1 MNSARLRS
9 SLVWLLG
16 VYIVWE
22 AAAWALVAL
31 HDPMAAVKLPY
42 FHDIVGT
49 FTASAGALTEAAGVT
64 FGQAAFGFALGAA
77 IGYLLAV
84 VMSVSRT
91 AERIAYPYLILSQMI
106 PVLGLAPI
114 IFNLV
119 RDMDASRVVIAAY
132 ITFFPVAAN
141 TLAGFRAV
149 EAEKRQLLYSYAAG
163 RPTTY
168 AKLLVPFSLPYLF
181 AGLKI
186 AAPLSVTASI
196 LVDML
201 GSKNGIGVKLI
212 YALYGGQSD
221 VFWAAVMTSAVLGI
235 VSYLVIAGAEKILV
249 PWRKAV

>member
-1 MNSARLRS
+1 MRSNRLGS

-16 VYIVWE
+16 VYLVWE
-22 AAAWALVAL
+22 AAAWALTAA

-42 FHDIVGT
+42 FHAVVGT
-49 FTASAGALTEAAGVT
+49 FLANADTLTGAAAVT
-64 FGQAAFGFALGAA
+64 FGQAAFGFVLGAA
-77 IGYLLAV
+77 VGYALAV
-84 VMSVSRT
+84 LMSVSRT

-141 TLAGFRAV
+141 TLSGFRAV
-149 EAEKRQLLYSYAAG
+149 PADTRQLMHSYAAG
-163 RPTTY
+163 KPTTY
-168 AKLLVPFSLPYLF
+168 VKLLIPFSLPYLF
-181 AGLKI
+181 AGMKI

-221 VFWAAVMTSAVLGI
+221 VFWAAVLTSAAMGI
-235 VSYLVIAGAEKILV
+235 IAYLVIAGAEKIFV
-249 PWRKAV
+249 RWKKPV

>member
-1 MNSARLRS
+1 MNTHRLRS
-9 SLVWLLG
+9 GLVWLLG
-16 VYIVWE
+16 VY
-22 AAAWALVAL
+22 AAWESAAWLLVAL

-42 FHDIVGT
+42 LHDVVGT
-49 FTASAGALTEAAGVT
+49 FAAHAGDLIEAASVT
-64 FGQAAFGFALGAA
+64 FVQAAFGFVLGAA
-77 IGYLLAV
+77 VGYALAA
-84 VMSVSRT
+84 VMSASRT

-119 RDMDASRVVIAAY
+119 RDMDVSRIVIAAY
-132 ITFFPVAAN
+132 ITFFPVAAS
-141 TLAGFRAV
+141 TLSGFRA
-149 EAEKRQLLYSYAAG
+149 APADARQLMHSYAAKK
-163 RPTTY
+163 PTLY
-168 AKLLVPFSLPYLF
+168 LRLLVPFSLPYLF

-221 VFWAAVMTSAVLGI
+221 VFWAAVLTSAVLGI
-235 VSYLVIAGAEKILV
+235 VSYLVIAAAEAVLV
-249 PWRKAV
+249 PWRKPV

>member
-1 MNSARLRS
+1 MNTNRFRSA
-9 SLVWLLG
+9 LVWLLG
-16 VYIVWE
+16 VYVVWE
-22 AAAWALVAL
+22 AAAWSLVAL

-42 FHDIVGT
+42 LHVVVGT
-49 FTASAGALTEAAGVT
+49 FVTNAGALTEAAAVT
-64 FGQAAFGFALGAA
+64 FGQAAFGFVLGAA
-77 IGYLLAV
+77 VGYALAV
-84 VMSVSRT
+84 VMSASRA

-141 TLAGFRAV
+141 ALSGFRAV
-149 EAEKRQLLYSYAAG
+149 EPDKKQLLHSYAA
-163 RPTTY
+163 RRTTLY
-168 AKLLVPFSLPYLF
+168 AKLLIPFSLPYLF

-212 YALYGGQSD
+212 YALYGGQND
-221 VFWAAVMTSAVLGI
+221 VFWAAVMTSAAMGI
-235 VSYLVIAGAEKILV
+235 VSYLVIAAVEKLLM
-249 PWRKAV
+249 PWKKNV

>member
-1 MNSARLRS
+1 MSTNRLRS
-9 SLVWLLG
+9 ALVWLVG
-16 VYIVWE
+16 VYLVWE
-22 AAAWALVAL
+22 AAAWTLVAL

-42 FHDIVGT
+42 FHDVVAT
-49 FTASAGALTEAAGVT
+49 FAAHADTLTEAAAVT
-64 FGQAAFGFALGAA
+64 FGQAALGFVLGAA
-77 IGYLLAV
+77 VGYVLAV
-84 VMSVSRT
+84 LMSVSRT

-141 TLAGFRAV
+141 ALSGFRATP
-149 EAEKRQLLYSYAAG
+149 ADTRQLMHSYAAG
-163 RPTTY
+163 KPTTY
-168 AKLLVPFSLPYLF
+168 AKLLIPFSLPYLF

-221 VFWAAVMTSAVLGI
+221 VFWAAVLTSAAMGI
-235 VSYLVIAGAEKILV
+235 VSYLVIAGAEKLLV
-249 PWRKAV
+249 PWKRPV

>member
-1 MNSARLRS
+1 MSTNRFRSA
-9 SLVWLLG
+9 LVWLIG
-16 VYIVWE
+16 VYVVWE
-22 AAAWALVAL
+22 AAAWSLVAM

-42 FHDIVGT
+42 FHDVVGT
-49 FTASAGALTEAAGVT
+49 FIANAGALTEAAAVT
-64 FGQAAFGFALGAA
+64 FGQAAFGFALGALV
-77 IGYLLAV
+77 GYALAV
-84 VMSVSRT
+84 LMSVSRT

-114 IFNLV
+114 IFNLF

-141 TLAGFRAV
+141 TLSGFRAV
-149 EAEKRQLLYSYAAG
+149 ETDKKQLLHSYAAG

-221 VFWAAVMTSAVLGI
+221 VFWAAVLTSAAMGI
-235 VSYLVIAGAEKILV
+235 VSYLIIAAAEKLLV